1 MTSPS
6 GVIEAR
12 PVLGAAAML
21 ANTVFVPIIGVAVK
35 ALTALG
41 VGAFE
46 MLAGRAW
53 LTFLLL
59 LPLLCFKSNRRAILS
74 ADLRAHAVHA
84 AFAISTM
91 ACFYFALRTLPI
103 VTVTAINFTTPIF
116 TLILAR
122 ILYRERVAPLGWAAL
137 LAGFV
142 GAIIV
147 LRPGTAGIGWDSF
160 VVVLGS
166 ILAAGMNL
174 AVRRMP
180 AHSTNYAVV
189 FYFSL
194 AGALVYGAAG
204 APHMTVPE
212 PEEWVWFVIL
222 AVTAILVHTCVAVAY
237 RMASS
242 VLVGALDYGRIL
254 WAALI
259 GYFVLSEVPDVTDAL
274 GIVLIVISGLAVLG
288 LSTRPA
294 PPQGT
299 T

>member
-1 MTSPS
+1 MTSAS

-35 ALTALG
+35 ALTAQG
-41 VGAFE
+41 VGTLE

-59 LPLLCFKSNRRAILS
+59 LPLLCFAKNRRAILS
-74 ADLRAHAVHA
+74 ADFRAHAVHA
-84 AFAISTM
+84 AFTIATM

-122 ILYRERVAPLGWAAL
+122 VLYRDRVAPLGWAAL

-142 GAIIV
+142 GAMIV
-147 LRPGTAGIGWDSF
+147 LRPGAAGFGLDSL

-204 APHMTVPE
+204 ASHMTVPE
-212 PEEWVWFVIL
+212 PDEWVWFVTL
-222 AVTAILVHTCVAVAY
+222 AVTAIAVHTCVAVAY

-242 VLVGALDYGRIL
+242 VLVGALDYARIL

-259 GYFVLSEVPDVTDAL
+259 GYFVLSEVPDLIDAL
-274 GIVLIVISGLAVLG
+274 GIAMIVVSGLVVLG
-288 LSTRPA
+288 LSTRAA
-294 PPQGT
+294 PPNGT